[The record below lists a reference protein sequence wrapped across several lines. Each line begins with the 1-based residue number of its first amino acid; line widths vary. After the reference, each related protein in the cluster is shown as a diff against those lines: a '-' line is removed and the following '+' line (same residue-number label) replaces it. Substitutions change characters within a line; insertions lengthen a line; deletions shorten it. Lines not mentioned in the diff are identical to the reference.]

1 MLQLGEEKEKERV
14 PTFSEFLQNR
24 NSDFDSVT
32 KVKTAERRDRFLPK
46 KKKKQG
52 ADLVKVSDSSNVIY
66 NFFMYGSIP
75 KLIIPQPREK
85 SQAFYFFENMYMYA

>member
-66 NFFMYGSIP
+66 NFFYVWINSKIDHSPTPGKIP
-75 KLIIPQPREK
+75 GILLL
-85 SQAFYFFENMYMYA
+85 